1 MPQTIQDAAL
11 AVLRANTLEQKLA
24 LSAQLESQWHQGTL
38 VLSHSP
44 CPVELDFPGRP
55 DRPALVGARELHARK
70 LGSVE
75 GRAVLLHAVAH
86 IEFNA
91 INLACD
97 AIYRFPGLPAAYY
110 QDWASVAAD
119 EARHFAMLQTRLQQL
134 GYSYG
139 DFPAHNGLWDMA
151 QRTKTDLLTRM
162 ALVPRLLE
170 ARGLDVTPGMISKL
184 RAVGD
189 LASVRVLEVILQEE
203 VRHVAIGSV
212 WFAHACAQ
220 QGVRVGDTFL
230 ALLRTHAAGMVRGPF
245 NRTARLAAGFSV
257 EEVDALERFHDGES
271 LPATHLPS

>member
-1 MPQTIQDAAL
+1 MTTVQSAAF
-11 AVLRANTLEQKLA
+11 AA
-24 LSAQLESQWHQGTL
+24 LSASEIVEKIKLTHDAAARIACGE
-38 VLSHSP
+38 LSFAHP
-44 CPVELDFPGRP
+44 HAIAELSTPGRP
-55 DRPALVGARELHARK
+55 ARPELVNARELHARK

-91 INLACD
+91 INLAWD
-97 AIYRFPGLPAAYY
+97 AIYRFPGMPEQYY
-110 QDWASVAAD
+110 LDWASVAED
-119 EARHFAMLQTRLQQL
+119 EARHFELLAARLQQL

-189 LASVRVLEVILQEE
+189 PASVQVLEVILQEE

-220 QGVRVGDTFL
+220 QGVGVGDTFL

-245 NRTARLAAGFSV
+245 NRIARLNAGFSA
-257 EEVDALERFHDGES
+257 EEVDALERFHEPNE
-271 LPATHLPS
+271 LKTAR